1 LRRFLKLIEIKFN
14 KNLTSSIVQNAL
26 FFYQIHLNIKVR
38 FLTKKNFHTINLFK
52 NTFSEKISGLLTSL
66 IEIIIHKKKIFFRLI
81 NKKNFRKI
89 NFSKNPHIMNFSQV
103 KFLKETEFNHR
114 NLIRNFKDSFF
125 EMKVRQKKNLF
136 IKIYMNIGE
145 HQKFEESQKKTGKKN
160 YYPNKPSLVFKKFYG
175 QNIFKKGYY
184 KGILNLFASSF
195 KTYSFKILCESLSC
209 NFYKNF
215 NFLLKFSNKF
225 LKKVNSSIFFQTIS
239 KLKFLFDFAKKKATL
254 TRNFV
259 WKNNENKHFHLK
271 PLKKKCK
278 FFREFIYLK
287 NLNKILFLG
296 LFLFSV
302 LIIKQLK
309 FFIGS
314 KKKYSSKIIFKN
326 FPLKLSGLNFFLWFF
341 KISKIFMTGEQEK
354 TGFKKG
360 IEVSFK
366 HFFRM
371 KGFFNFPIFLKKIK
385 FFNFSIEPIEKIN
398 NLYTTFL
405 KNIKTE
411 LLFSRPNIKLF
422 MLFLTNFI
430 FSTKK
435 IIQIPMIQLLSLKT
449 KSNNA
454 SLNLKWVYFLFRK
467 SFLFLSIK
475 KKIEFILIILIFQS
489 SFRFFNF
496 SKWIYQPKSYILKT
510 KTAFYLHLLK
520 EFFKRKKKKKFL
532 KIFPNTSVNSKVY
545 QIPFIFKK
553 MKIKKIIKFYDRF
566 YNKFSQKKKNN
577 REEEKYHKN
586 NNLILKKKNFEDT
599 RFKRINFI
607 NSQKNLTLFYFLND
621 KVKSSN
627 LLKSFSINL
636 KQIGI
641 FNQFKSEKLTQTN
654 ILNQRR
660 GEIFQIST
668 LRNVSFSFFKLFRST
683 FYCHLF
689 CSRKRC
695 SSNCGKFYKKLKSTV
710 NINHKFSNIL
720 IIFNCFKNVKNHF
733 LQKKIFQKD
742 FDFIFLTH
750 LYLKGIKKENILE
763 KFEIELFNNIFFKD
777 KQKEYF
783 FLGNLFHYQPFNKIS
798 LKKNFQMYNLF
809 KTIIFYKKTITSIL
823 LKKNILLNN
832 IRRII
837 KEILHPIS
845 AFRKEL
851 RKKFISKCK
860 VLEVFFKNLLNSS
873 NFKIQSFSIKILKK
887 ILDLKTIFFF
897 NSYIWIK
904 ILFIE
909 VFAMIFF
916 KKPEYSTFLK
926 LFEKNYLSLS
936 YLGDVFKILFC
947 FLKIKKKILQKNC
960 QIFIC
965 LLVLLSNLQSYS
977 QISRSLKIK
986 LEKINFLTELFYKT
1000 SFSLLFLTISFYGFN
1015 LYFFNDFFKEF
1026 STNLSEVVV
1035 SNRIYFSSSF
1045 SFLFLKKTEKNRVN
1059 ILFCDKKPVQ
1069 CCFCFDKKSKFNIGW
1084 LLKLKNL
1091 IKIRRMCVW
1100 SNSLIFFNTCIKEN
1114 SSLFLSKAIYNFFSF
1129 RNILLNLNEIQYGNI
1144 FLFVNPRKYFK
1155 TKIEEFFFFQK
1166 KFFDDINR
1174 QAIYGKVF
1182 YLYCYPSFFC
1192 YNSFGKKIT
1201 LLEDRILEK
1210 YSINFRFEL
1219 FFFNLNQVV
1228 LDISLKIYLYFLK
1241 KCPFLRFFPNY
1252 ENYKKSQP
1260 YLLHLITPVYSKNRK
1275 SELFLIKEILIILNS

>member
-1 LRRFLKLIEIKFN
+1 
-14 KNLTSSIVQNAL
+14 
-26 FFYQIHLNIKVR
+26 
-38 FLTKKNFHTINLFK
+38 
-52 NTFSEKISGLLTSL
+52 
-66 IEIIIHKKKIFFRLI
+66 
-81 NKKNFRKI
+81 
-89 NFSKNPHIMNFSQV
+89 
-103 KFLKETEFNHR
+103 
-114 NLIRNFKDSFF
+114 
-125 EMKVRQKKNLF
+125 
-136 IKIYMNIGE
+136 MNIGE

-520 EFFKRKKKKKFL
+520 EFFKRKKKKK
-532 KIFPNTSVNSKVY
+532 
-545 QIPFIFKK
+545 IFK
-553 MKIKKIIKFYDRF
+553 
-566 YNKFSQKKKNN
+566 NFS
-577 REEEKYHKN
+577 
-586 NNLILKKKNFEDT
+586 
-599 RFKRINFI
+599 
-607 NSQKNLTLFYFLND
+607 
-621 KVKSSN
+621 
-627 LLKSFSINL
+627 
-636 KQIGI
+636 
-641 FNQFKSEKLTQTN
+641 
-654 ILNQRR
+654 
-660 GEIFQIST
+660 
-668 LRNVSFSFFKLFRST
+668 
-683 FYCHLF
+683 
-689 CSRKRC
+689 
-695 SSNCGKFYKKLKSTV
+695 
-710 NINHKFSNIL
+710 
-720 IIFNCFKNVKNHF
+720 
-733 LQKKIFQKD
+733 
-742 FDFIFLTH
+742 
-750 LYLKGIKKENILE
+750 
-763 KFEIELFNNIFFKD
+763 
-777 KQKEYF
+777 
-783 FLGNLFHYQPFNKIS
+783 
-798 LKKNFQMYNLF
+798 
-809 KTIIFYKKTITSIL
+809 
-823 LKKNILLNN
+823 
-832 IRRII
+832 
-837 KEILHPIS
+837 
-845 AFRKEL
+845 
-851 RKKFISKCK
+851 
-860 VLEVFFKNLLNSS
+860 
-873 NFKIQSFSIKILKK
+873 
-887 ILDLKTIFFF
+887 
-897 NSYIWIK
+897 
-904 ILFIE
+904 
-909 VFAMIFF
+909 
-916 KKPEYSTFLK
+916 
-926 LFEKNYLSLS
+926 
-936 YLGDVFKILFC
+936 
-947 FLKIKKKILQKNC
+947 
-960 QIFIC
+960 
-965 LLVLLSNLQSYS
+965 
-977 QISRSLKIK
+977 
-986 LEKINFLTELFYKT
+986 
-1000 SFSLLFLTISFYGFN
+1000 
-1015 LYFFNDFFKEF
+1015 
-1026 STNLSEVVV
+1026 
-1035 SNRIYFSSSF
+1035 
-1045 SFLFLKKTEKNRVN
+1045 
-1059 ILFCDKKPVQ
+1059 
-1069 CCFCFDKKSKFNIGW
+1069 
-1084 LLKLKNL
+1084 
-1091 IKIRRMCVW
+1091 
-1100 SNSLIFFNTCIKEN
+1100 
-1114 SSLFLSKAIYNFFSF
+1114 
-1129 RNILLNLNEIQYGNI
+1129 
-1144 FLFVNPRKYFK
+1144 
-1155 TKIEEFFFFQK
+1155 
-1166 KFFDDINR
+1166 
-1174 QAIYGKVF
+1174 
-1182 YLYCYPSFFC
+1182 
-1192 YNSFGKKIT
+1192 
-1201 LLEDRILEK
+1201 
-1210 YSINFRFEL
+1210 
-1219 FFFNLNQVV
+1219 
-1228 LDISLKIYLYFLK
+1228 
-1241 KCPFLRFFPNY
+1241 
-1252 ENYKKSQP
+1252 
-1260 YLLHLITPVYSKNRK
+1260 
-1275 SELFLIKEILIILNS
+1275 